1 MTMEKYFDYL
11 DRLRASGVTNMFG
24 AASFLRDEFP
34 ELQGDRGRSKVIV
47 KEWMSRYEKGAPS
60 GAVSM
65 QEPDSG
71 QDTKDGRSEA

>member
-34 ELQGDRGRSKVIV
+34 ELQGDKVWSKVIV
-47 KEWMSRYEKGAPS
+47 KEWMSRFEKSAPS

-65 QEPDSG
+65 QEPGIG
-71 QDTKDGRSEA
+71 QDTRDGRGKA